1 MEEPLVGASDLFLGT
16 LKPQDDS
23 ALGTLDRKLL
33 RTKSRGGREGLYE
46 ISSRAGHRGV
56 GTEISFSRPPPL
68 SLPLPSR
75 THRQFPTSSSQSRP
89 ACMRSASSGA
99 SAQRSRVLSSRS
111 WSASS
116 PRPTTPTFTLARNWL
131 SRSTSLRLACRC
143 VDTRAVH
150 ALARGCWSLQAKTV
164 RVWLSSQGRQR
175 G

>member
-1 MEEPLVGASDLFLGT
+1 M
-16 LKPQDDS
+16 
-23 ALGTLDRKLL
+23 
-33 RTKSRGGREGLYE
+33 RGGREGLYE

-56 GTEISFSRPPPL
+56 GTEISFSRPPL

-75 THRQFPTSSSQSRP
+75 THPQFPTSSSRSRP

-116 PRPTTPTFTLARNWL
+116 PRPTTPTFTLARNWR

-150 ALARGCWSLQAKTV
+150 ALAKGGCWSLQAKTV

-175 G
+175 GWNVGS